1 MFAPVQSWIDMG
13 SVDLQTEEAWAS
25 VLCAFITVGAAVTV
39 GWIMTKV
46 MKSKQ
51 FLVSLP
57 VILVLSGITALALY
71 FRYGWSV
78 RTAQGILL
86 MLVLLYASCSD
97 LTSHTMDDCLWVM
110 VTLLGL
116 YSISTVGLPSM
127 LTGAVMVFM
136 PQYLTALLSK
146 KALGGADIKLS
157 VALAFLL
164 GWERGLAALIAGLLG
179 AVIVMSIIQTV
190 RKKRKKQP
198 FALIPFLSVAA
209 MAVFFI

>member
-1 MFAPVQSWIDMG
+1 
-13 SVDLQTEEAWAS
+13 
-25 VLCAFITVGAAVTV
+25 
-39 GWIMTKV
+39 
-46 MKSKQ
+46 
-51 FLVSLP
+51 
-57 VILVLSGITALALY
+57 
-71 FRYGWSV
+71 
-78 RTAQGILL
+78 
-86 MLVLLYASCSD
+86 
-97 LTSHTMDDCLWVM
+97 
-110 VTLLGL
+110 
-116 YSISTVGLPSM
+116 
-127 LTGAVMVFM
+127 MVFM
-136 PQYLTALLSK
+136 PQYLTALLSR

>member
-1 MFAPVQSWIDMG
+1 MLAPVQSWIDMG

-57 VILVLSGITALALY
+57 VILVLSGIIALALY

-78 RTAQGILL
+78 RAAQGILL

-110 VTLLGL
+110 VALLGL

-136 PQYLTALLSK
+136 PQYLTALLSR

-198 FALIPFLSVAA
+198 
-209 MAVFFI
+209 

>member
-1 MFAPVQSWIDMG
+1 MFAPAQSWIDMG
-13 SVDLQTEEAWAS
+13 SVDLQTEETWAA
-25 VLCAFITVGAAVTV
+25 VLCALITVGAAVTV

-51 FLVSLP
+51 FFVSMP
-57 VILVLSGITALALY
+57 VILVLSGIIALALY

-110 VTLLGL
+110 VAMLGL

-157 VALAFLL
+157 MALAFLL
-164 GWERGLAALIAGLLG
+164 GWARGLAALIVGLLG
-179 AVIVMSIIQTV
+179 AVIVMSIVQKF
-190 RKKRKKQP
+190 RKKKRKQP
-198 FALIPFLSVAA
+198 FALIPFLSAAA
-209 MAVFFI
+209 MAAFFI